1 MQRVTTMTYAYALQ
15 VLGVILTMGVIA
27 LIALKIG
34 SVTFDRRTREDARK
48 AK

>member
-1 MQRVTTMTYAYALQ
+1 MTYGYAVE

-34 SVTFDRRTREDARK
+34 SATFDRRTREDART